1 MGHQLQVE
9 IPDQTG
15 NGSPRMDALGDIEI
29 RIEGSVGA
37 RKLAPSL
44 VDIDEIRE
52 ILTQAAGLLFPT
64 EKRSQRPLI
73 SYEIVEGSVRHKFRT
88 VMQSVIGF
96 GAVLS
101 QISAQGQIDFLH
113 ERSAVA
119 IERLQHLAVEKDYVV
134 TISANDSRLVVDRT
148 THYLRN
154 AKLWVDAEFYL
165 YGELTNAGG
174 KSSPNIHLDTEEFG
188 TLRIATKKDYLKEAD
203 KNLLYKKFGL
213 RVTGKQNLQTFEMDR
228 NSLTFVDLFDY
239 DMKYSDAYLD
249 GLLKKSAPAWENV
262 SDADQWL
269 EEIRGGAHV

>member
-1 MGHQLQVE
+1 
-9 IPDQTG
+9 
-15 NGSPRMDALGDIEI
+15 
-29 RIEGSVGA
+29 
-37 RKLAPSL
+37 
-44 VDIDEIRE
+44 
-52 ILTQAAGLLFPT
+52 
-64 EKRSQRPLI
+64 
-73 SYEIVEGSVRHKFRT
+73 VEGSVRHKFRT

-101 QISAQGQIDFLH
+101 QISVQGQIDFLH

-119 IERLQHLAVEKDYVV
+119 VEALQHLAVEKDYVV
-134 TISANDSRLVVDRT
+134 TISANESRLVMDRT

-154 AKLWVDAEFYL
+154 AKLWVDAEFFL

-188 TLRIATKKDYLKEAD
+188 TLRIATMKDYLKDADNYLKDAD

-239 DMKYSDAYLD
+239 DMEYSDAYLD
-249 GLLKKSAPAWENV
+249 GLMKKSSPAWENV
-262 SDADQWL
+262 PDADQWL
-269 EEIRGGAHV
+269 EESIRIFSE

>member
-1 MGHQLQVE
+1 M
-9 IPDQTG
+9 
-15 NGSPRMDALGDIEI
+15 NALGDIEI
-29 RIEGSVGA
+29 RIEGRVGA
-37 RKLAPSL
+37 QALTPAL
-44 VDIDEIRE
+44 VDIEEIRE
-52 ILTQAAGLLFPT
+52 VLSQVSGLLFPS

-96 GAVLS
+96 GAVLT
-101 QISAQGQIDFLH
+101 QIYSQGQIDFLH

-119 IERLQHLAVEKDYVV
+119 IESLQHLAVEKDYVV
-134 TISANDSRLVVDRT
+134 TISAHEGLLKIDRT

-174 KSSPNIHLDTEEFG
+174 KSNPNIHLDTEEFG
-188 TLRIATKKDYLKEAD
+188 TLRIATDKDYLRGAD

-213 RVTGKQNLQTFEMDR
+213 RVTGKQNMQTFEMDR

-239 DMKYSDAYLD
+239 DREFSESYLD
-249 GLLKKSAPAWENV
+249 GLMKKAAPAWEGIN
-262 SDADQWL
+262 DADVWL
-269 EEIRGGAHV
+269 EEIRGGAHA